1 MGEALGLG
9 GRCEFLEACGFAP
22 CWNLQIKPSKS
33 YICTAWAAVSAH
45 FLRFPLICKR
55 YYLFAVEGSNW
66 SSVKDS
72 GILHGL
78 PGRSCSAP
86 GILFSLHQ
94 RETVLCFT
102 LHRSDASFV
111 PINSMVGFSSVKLK
125 YDFYGFNDC
134 RSPLYIYVTV
144 YSNSLM
150 VCL

>member
-9 GRCEFLEACGFAP
+9 GRYEILEACGFAL
-22 CWNLQIKPSKS
+22 CWNLQIKPPKS
-33 YICTAWAAVSAH
+33 YICMTWAAVSAH

-55 YYLFAVEGSNW
+55 YYFFAVKGSNW

-78 PGRSCSAP
+78 PERSCSAP

-94 RETVLCFT
+94 RETALCFT
-102 LHRSDASFV
+102 PHRSDASFV
-111 PINSMVGFSSVKLK
+111 PINSMVGFSLVKLK
-125 YDFYGFNDC
+125 YDSYGFNDC
-134 RSPLYIYVTV
+134 RTPLYIYVTV